1 MQYGWKM
8 PGAPRLAIVRPFDEY
23 RPKQKDRKPR
33 VPKAKTIGIFWPVP
47 LPKHEQARLLD
58 RLCYGRI

>member
-1 MQYGWKM
+1 MTPYMAK
-8 PGAPRLAIVRPFDEY
+8 VRPFDEY

-33 VPKAKTIGIFWPVP
+33 VPKAKTIGIFWPEP
-47 LPKHEQARLLD
+47 LPKHEQARLKD